1 MAMTRAD
8 KLVAKTLVCVI
19 LLSAAVAWLTS
30 CSPASNDIQTPPEP
44 TTVTLTFSPYRMEAM
59 TRAATSIADVVT
71 RLDVWLLC
79 DGSEA
84 AAVHQS
90 ASDAGFGSIAVT
102 LDRTQTYTLCAVAHR
117 ATAAATLSDG
127 VIAWPDDKVTQ
138 TLYYQTTFSP
148 ADGTSLSCEMH
159 RIVGVFRLEIADDI
173 PDGLASLRF
182 SIPQTATRYSLTD
195 GNTHLVDRTQTVSYG
210 GTSANFN
217 LYLLSTADDAT
228 LFDITVAALAS
239 DGSEIQTRRFASVP
253 IRNGYKTTFRGEFF
267 TNTATTAAFT
277 VEQDWQEY
285 DVTTF

>member
-1 MAMTRAD
+1 MKKTILMAAMA
-8 KLVAKTLVCVI
+8 
-19 LLSAAVAWLTS
+19 AAVMMTTA
-30 CSPASNDIQTPPEP
+30 CQTDAGECETPQSQPQP
-44 TTVTLTFSPYRMEAM
+44 TQVTLTFSPYRMEAM

-71 RLDVWLLC
+71 RLDVWIIQ
-79 DGSEA
+79 GGQEV

-90 ASDAGFGSIAVT
+90 ASDAGFGQISVT

-159 RIVGVFRLEIADDI
+159 RIVGQFRLEIADDI

-195 GNTHLVDRTQTVSYG
+195 GNTHVVDRTQTVSYG

-253 IRNGYKTTFRGEFF
+253 IRNGYKTTYRGEFF
-267 TNTATTAAFT
+267 TNRNTSAAFT
-277 VEQDWQEY
+277 MEQDWQEY